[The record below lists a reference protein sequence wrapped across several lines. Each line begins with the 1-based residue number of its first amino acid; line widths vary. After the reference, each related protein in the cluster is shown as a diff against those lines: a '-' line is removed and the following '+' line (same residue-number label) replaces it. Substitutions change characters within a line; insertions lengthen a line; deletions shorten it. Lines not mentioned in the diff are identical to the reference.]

1 MEQLT
6 ATERD
11 LLDAAETWR
20 PFLVRRL
27 GDLQRADEAVQLVR
41 EQVWFARGRFDSRRG
56 NPRTWVGGFARLI
69 ALERIRALRD
79 SQELTGVTWDSIGT
93 HSDDHESD
101 SVDDDRR
108 LLQMVAR
115 YVEAKD
121 WEVISTHA
129 YARSTAHAEAKSL
142 GMQVDAYRAAMTR
155 VQWIAETIR
164 AVLALIDGGG
174 DLSRESLKSC
184 ISGRLGTADVV
195 PWMDQEDAAK
205 LAAAELKISIATARN
220 RLSTARRLLTVAE
233 AVAKEVT
240 G

>member
-20 PFLVRRL
+20 PFLIRRL

-41 EQVWFARGRFDSRRG
+41 EQVWFARERFDPRRG

-79 SQELTGVTWDSIGT
+79 AQETTGVTWDTIGT

-115 YVEAKD
+115 YVEPKD

-142 GMQVDAYRAAMTR
+142 GMAVDAYRAALQR

-174 DLSRESLKSC
+174 DLSRESLKAC
-184 ISGRLGTADVV
+184 ISGRLGVADVV

-205 LAAAELKISIATARN
+205 LAAAELKVSLSAARN

-233 AVAKEVT
+233 AVAAEVT